1 MNRDWYNLQRPESY
15 DKKGYDYK
23 RLRSYDK
30 SEQTVKDR
38 ISNCYRTAV
47 GQIRNGY
54 ERLSK
59 KNDKQEKGRSEEK
72 EWLLKKYN
80 EEVKQQYMISKE
92 KEWWERKN

>member
-1 MNRDWYNLQRPESY
+1 MQRSEAYN
-15 DKKGYDYK
+15 KKGYRYK
-23 RLRSYDK
+23 RVNSYDK
-30 SEQTVKDR
+30 SELTVKER

-54 ERLSK
+54 KRLSK

-80 EEVKQQYMISKE
+80 EEVKQQYMISKK